1 MTNGGII
8 GIKNSTSI
16 SSAGG
21 VWDLDSQLRAKKDIL
36 WPRLNTLV
44 YINWLA
50 GTTIPSNNIAG
61 KTTGFL
67 GILWQTGFNSSGGGT
82 PTDVV
87 SPGWTSINSAIKSTG
102 LGIWRFSLQYKVLS
116 LGELGT
122 TITPQTYTGGANRQI
137 LLLGTDA
144 NYPISQVSIG
154 TVNSNAATD
163 PPAQTLNSTA
173 AGRNLVLN
181 IAQYYGSA
189 TPVSPTFTGATPT
202 LLNAGDHQLRFYA
215 SPFTEVTKPTI
226 TIDEGSNTYSQLAS
240 AYLIIS

>member
-44 YINWLA
+44 YINNV
-50 GTTIPSNNIAG
+50 GSTTIPSNNISG

-67 GILWQTGFNSSGGGT
+67 GILWQTGFNSSGF

-87 SPGWTSINSAIKSTG
+87 SPGWTAINSGTRSSANG
-102 LGIWRFSLQYKVLS
+102 GWRFSLQYKVLS
-116 LGELGT
+116 LAELGT
-122 TITPQTYTGGANRQI
+122 TITPIIYTGGTNRQI
-137 LLLGTDA
+137 LLLGTDS
-144 NYPISQVSIG
+144 NYPISQVSLG
-154 TVNSNAATD
+154 TVNSSGAND

-181 IAQYYGSA
+181 IAQYYGFA
-189 TPVSPTFTGATPT
+189 APVSPTFTGATPT
-202 LLNAGDHQLRFYA
+202 VLNSTSDHQLRFYA

-226 TIDEGSNTYSQLAS
+226 TVDLGSNAYSQLAS
-240 AYLIIS
+240 TYLVIS

>member
-44 YINWLA
+44 YINWVA
-50 GTTIPSNNIAG
+50 GITIPSNNIAG

-67 GILWQTGFNSSGGGT
+67 CILWQTGFNSAGGGT

-87 SPGWTSINSAIKSTG
+87 SPGFTSINSGTKGTG
-102 LGIWRFSLQYKVLS
+102 VGIWRFTLQYKVLS
-116 LGELGT
+116 LAELGT
-122 TITPQTYTGGANRQI
+122 TITPQPYTGGSNRQI
-137 LLLGTDA
+137 LLLGTDG

-154 TVNSNAATD
+154 TVNSSAATD
-163 PPAQTLNSTA
+163 PPAQTLDSTA

-189 TPVSPTFTGATPT
+189 ISGPTFTGATPT
-202 LLNAGDHQLRFYA
+202 LLNTGDHQLRFYA
-215 SPFTEVTKPTI
+215 SPFTEVTKPII
-226 TIDEGSNTYSQLAS
+226 TVDLGSQTYSHLAS
-240 AYLIIS
+240 TYLVIS

>member
-16 SSAGG
+16 SSASG

-44 YINWLA
+44 YINNVSS
-50 GTTIPSNNIAG
+50 TTIPLNNISG
-61 KTTGFL
+61 KTQGFL
-67 GILWQTGFNSSGGGT
+67 GIIWQTGFNSSGGT

-87 SPGWTSINSAIKSTG
+87 SPGWTSINSGTRGSGVGT
-102 LGIWRFSLQYKVLS
+102 WRFSLQYKVLS
-116 LGELGT
+116 LSELGT
-122 TITPQTYTGGANRQI
+122 TITPITYTGGSNYKI
-137 LLLGTDA
+137 LLLGTNA
-144 NYPISQVSIG
+144 NYPISQVSLG
-154 TVNSNAATD
+154 TVNSAAPND

-181 IAQYYGSA
+181 IAQYYGSPA
-189 TPVSPTFTGATPT
+189 AASPTFTGATPT
-202 LLNAGDHQLRFYA
+202 VLNGTSDHQLRFYA
-215 SPFTEVTKPTI
+215 SPLTEVTKPII
-226 TIDEGSNTYSQLAS
+226 TVDEGNNTYSQLAS